1 MATSAGGSVA
11 GVAVYWEAPDVDAGD
26 PEDPGELATLYV
38 GSSPTTRSINKPTM
52 VLGQPREL
60 PTRGCGTTT
69 IADCGAGGCT
79 EEDTLMIGR
88 S

>member
-52 VLGQPREL
+52 VLGQP
-60 PTRGCGTTT
+60 
-69 IADCGAGGCT
+69 
-79 EEDTLMIGR
+79 
-88 S
+88 